1 MKKNSILRVALI
13 LIFLSIY
20 NAALAADDAPK
31 TEPPPNK
38 LTVAY
43 YDFSSGKNGFDINL
57 RHTFKTSTAW
67 IGGYREST
75 GFDQAR
81 VGYEYDYHHEWLTVV
96 PSALAA
102 TRGFVGASLYAEMGG
117 RWFGIGGMGV
127 TNLRPYWNLGFD
139 PNDYIQV
146 GAGYRSR
153 AGNAM
158 LVYAIHDDRL
168 GSGQTNTHVLLR
180 RYLPNE
186 WRLTLDLANEHGHG
200 DDGLVVHDWATS
212 VDVDWRRW
220 FARVA
225 HDPHVNYTPDH
236 QWRVA
241 AGLRF

>member
-1 MKKNSILRVALI
+1 MNRNRILPAL
-13 LIFLSIY
+13 LLASLSICQT
-20 NAALAADDAPK
+20 ALATDDAPK
-31 TEPPPNK
+31 PATPSNK

-43 YDFSSGKNGFDINL
+43 YDFSSGKNGVDINL

-67 IGGYREST
+67 IGGYRESS

-81 VGYEYDYHHEWLTVV
+81 VGYEYDYHREWLTLV
-96 PSALAA
+96 PSAQAA
-102 TRGFVGASLYAEMGG
+102 TRGFVGASLYAETGG
-117 RWFGIGGMGV
+117 RLFAIGGMGV
-127 TNLRPYWNLGFD
+127 TNLHPYWNLGFD
-139 PNDYIQV
+139 PNDYIQA
-146 GAGYRSR
+146 GAGYRSE
-153 AGNAM
+153 AGNSV

-168 GSGQTNTHVLLR
+168 GTGQTNTHIFFR
-180 RYLPNE
+180 RYLPRE
-186 WRLTLDLANEHGHG
+186 WRLTLDLINEHGHG

-225 HDPHVNYTPDH
+225 HDPHVNYTPDR